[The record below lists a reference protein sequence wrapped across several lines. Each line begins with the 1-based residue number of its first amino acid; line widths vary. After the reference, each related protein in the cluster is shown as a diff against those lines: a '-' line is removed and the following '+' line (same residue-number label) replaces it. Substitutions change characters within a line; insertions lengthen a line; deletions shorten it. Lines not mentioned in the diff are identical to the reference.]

1 MIKLRDY
8 LDSRKLKVEQ
18 FNKAPDFNFGVFIKN
33 PDDDRLVRV
42 NDLIPFMDADIVEV
56 NDCLKFGDAEM
67 VLTNL
72 KIVVHL
78 DNKRATNIVCAID
91 KLNKIKFDLSHGG
104 CRLTEAE
111 MLKLVNSSICLLKQ
125 ITL

>member
-8 LDSRKLKVEQ
+8 LDSRKLTVEQ
-18 FNKAPDFNFGVFIKN
+18 FNKAPDFAFGVYIKN

-42 NDLIPFMDADIVEV
+42 KDLIPFMDADVEEV
-56 NDCLKFGDAEM
+56 TDSLKFGDAEM

-72 KIVVHL
+72 KIVVRSNNERL
-78 DNKRATNIVCAID
+78 TNIVCAID
-91 KLNKIKFDLSHGG
+91 KLNKIKFDLSSHT
-104 CRLTEAE
+104 CRLTDTEI
-111 MLKLVNSSICLLKQ
+111 LNLVNSSIGLLEQ

>member
-18 FNKAPDFNFGVFIKN
+18 FNKAPDFAFGVFIKN
-33 PDDDRLVRV
+33 PDDKLVMV
-42 NDLIPFMDADIVEV
+42 KDLIPFMEADIVEV
-56 NDCLKFGDAEM
+56 NECLKFGDAEM

-72 KIVVHL
+72 KIVVRSN
-78 DNKRATNIVCAID
+78 NKRLTNIVCAID
-91 KLNKIKFDLSHGG
+91 KLNKIKFDLSSHT
-104 CRLTEAE
+104 CRLTDTEI
-111 MLKLVNSSICLLKQ
+111 LNLVNSSIGLLEQ

>member
-8 LDSRKLKVEQ
+8 LDSRKLTVEQ
-18 FNKAPDFNFGVFIKN
+18 FNQAPDFAFKVFVKTS
-33 PDDDRLVRV
+33 DDRLVRLG
-42 NDLIPFMDADIVEV
+42 NLIPFMDADIVEV

-72 KIVVHL
+72 SIIVRSSNERL
-78 DNKRATNIVCAID
+78 TNLVSAID
-91 KLNKIKFDLSHGG
+91 SLNKAKFYLSKKDN
-104 CRLTEAE
+104 LLSEDKI
-111 MLKLVNSSICLLKQ
+111 LNLVNYSIGLLEN

>member
-1 MIKLRDY
+1 MTIKLRDY

-18 FNKAPDFNFGVFIKN
+18 FNKAPDFAFKVFVKTS
-33 PDDDRLVRV
+33 DDRLVRLG
-42 NDLIPFMDADIVEV
+42 DLIPFMDADIVEV

-72 KIVVHL
+72 SIIVRSSNERLINLVSAL
-78 DNKRATNIVCAID
+78 DN
-91 KLNKIKFDLSHGG
+91 LNRVKFGLSKKD
-104 CRLTEAE
+104 CLTQAE
-111 MLKLVNSSICLLKQ
+111 MLKLVNSSIGLLEQ

>member
-18 FNKAPDFNFGVFIKN
+18 FNKAPDFAFGVFIKD
-33 PDDDRLVRV
+33 PDDKLVRV
-42 NDLIPFMDADIVEV
+42 NDLIPFMDANVVEV
-56 NDCLKFGDAEM
+56 NDTLKFGDAEM
-67 VLTNL
+67 ELTKL
-72 KIVVHL
+72 TIVVHL

-91 KLNKIKFDLSHGG
+91 KLNKIKFDLSHT
-104 CRLTEAE
+104 CRLTDAE
-111 MLKLVNSSICLLKQ
+111 ILKLVNSSIGLLEN